1 MGSSYTFFKPLD
13 LSKPNCKKKKKKTL
27 INVNI
32 LIDLIYYSL
41 FNTFHTYF

>member
-1 MGSSYTFFKPLD
+1 MSSSYTFIKPLD
-13 LSKPNCKKKKKKTL
+13 LSRFNGKKKTL

-41 FNTFHTYF
+41 FNIMFHTYF